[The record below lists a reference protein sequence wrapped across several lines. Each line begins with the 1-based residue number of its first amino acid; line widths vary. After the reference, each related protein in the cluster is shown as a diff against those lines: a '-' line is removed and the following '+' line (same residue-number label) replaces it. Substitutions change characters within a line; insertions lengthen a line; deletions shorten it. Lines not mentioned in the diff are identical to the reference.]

1 MVNIVFCIPQII
13 RICFVARFTSSD
25 LCLSMNN
32 DKKMYLFQVHG
43 MMDKELSD
51 VEAIVILEEP
61 DIWAPNLQ
69 LIIDLLLTNGRP
81 GQTDGPLLTD
91 YQLPVL
97 ACIKDNNL
105 TEDPKR
111 TEDSFLDCLEN
122 IYEDMTGQELHFA
135 YLNGRNSE
143 LTYRYA
149 EHVITEQ
156 AKKLDIEVPIV
167 KLYIIR

>member
-1 MVNIVFCIPQII
+1 
-13 RICFVARFTSSD
+13 
-25 LCLSMNN
+25 MNN

-69 LIIDLLLTNGRP
+69 MIIDLLLTNGRP

-91 YQLPVL
+91 HQLPVL
-97 ACIKDNNL
+97 ACIRDNVL
-105 TEDPKR
+105 TEDSKS
-111 TEDSFLDCLEN
+111 TSDQEDSFLDCLEN

-135 YLNGRNSE
+135 YLNGTNSE

-156 AKKLDIEVPIV
+156 AKKLGIEVPIE